1 MMNKLQ
7 EMRNA
12 KGLSQSQLAKASGV
26 SVRTLQNYE
35 IERRQLSKAPA
46 EIVLKLAKALDST
59 VEELI
64 DNEE

>member
-1 MMNKLQ
+1 MNKLQ
-7 EMRNA
+7 KTRNA

-35 IERRQLSKAPA
+35 IGRRELSKAPA

-64 DNEE
+64 EIEK